1 MKLKRGLIAI
11 ISIILTLDLM
21 RAKVAVRITNVNESE
36 IGKNNNTLN
45 LTQDNEVEMKVKPD
59 IGKQNVLNIL
69 GVIIIFAIVVWFCIE
84 VHELL

>member
-59 IGKQNVLNIL
+59 IEKQNFLNIL
-69 GVIIIFAIVVWFCIE
+69 GIIIIFAIVVWFCME